1 MCFSPKISTP
11 KPSVQARPAPEP
23 APLSEEVAS
32 VDIGAESDVDT
43 NETKGIK
50 DLKVKKESAPRDKS
64 SVSRAMRA
72 SGVNMG

>member
-11 KPSVQARPAPEP
+11 KPSTAAPEP

-32 VDIGAESDVDT
+32 VDIGAEADADT
-43 NETKGIK
+43 KETKGIS
-50 DLKVKKESAPRDKS
+50 DLKVKKDSAPKDKS

>member
-11 KPSVQARPAPEP
+11 KPSVQAPEP

-32 VDIGAESDVDT
+32 VDIGSEGGADEK
-43 NETKGIK
+43 ETKGIS
-50 DLKVKKESAPRDKS
+50 DLKVKKESAAPKDKS
-64 SVSRAMRA
+64 AVSRAMRN

>member
-1 MCFSPKISTP
+1 MCFSPKVSTP
-11 KPSVQARPAPEP
+11 KPSTAAPAP

-32 VDIGAESDVDT
+32 VDIGSETGADT

-50 DLKVKKESAPRDKS
+50 DLKVKKDTPATKS
-64 SVSRAMRA
+64 SVGRAMRA

>member
-11 KPSVQARPAPEP
+11 KPSVQAPEP

-32 VDIGAESDVDT
+32 VDIGSESDVDT

-50 DLKVKKESAPRDKS
+50 DLKVKKESAPKDKS
-64 SVSRAMRA
+64 SVSRAMRN

>member
-11 KPSVQARPAPEP
+11 KPSVQAPEP

-43 NETKGIK
+43 NETKGIS
-50 DLKVKKESAPRDKS
+50 DLKVKKDKPETKDS
-64 SVSRAMRA
+64 TVVKRAIRA

>member
-11 KPSVQARPAPEP
+11 KPSVKAPEP

-50 DLKVKKESAPRDKS
+50 DLKVKKESAP
-64 SVSRAMRA
+64 
-72 SGVNMG
+72 

>member
-11 KPSVQARPAPEP
+11 KPKTDAPEP

-32 VDIGAESDVDT
+32 VDIGAEADADT
-43 NETKGIK
+43 KETKGIS
-50 DLKVKKESAPRDKS
+50 DLKVKKESAPKDKS

>member
-11 KPSVQARPAPEP
+11 KTSTAAPEP

-32 VDIGAESDVDT
+32 VDIGAEADADT
-43 NETKGIK
+43 KETKGIS
-50 DLKVKKESAPRDKS
+50 DLKVKKESAPKDKS

>member
-11 KPSVQARPAPEP
+11 KPSVQAPEP

-32 VDIGAESDVDT
+32 VYIGAESDVDT

-50 DLKVKKESAPRDKS
+50 DLKVKKESAPKDKS
-64 SVSRAMRA
+64 SVSRAMRN

>member
-11 KPSVQARPAPEP
+11 KPSTAAPEP
-23 APLSEEVAS
+23 APLSEEVSS
-32 VDIGAESDVDT
+32 VDIGAEDGADT
-43 NETKGIK
+43 KETKGIS
-50 DLKVKKESAPRDKS
+50 DLKVKKESAPKDKS

>member
-1 MCFSPKISTP
+1 MRFSPKINTP
-11 KPSVQARPAPEP
+11 KPSTAAPEP

-32 VDIGAESDVDT
+32 VDIGAEADADT
-43 NETKGIK
+43 KETKGIS
-50 DLKVKKESAPRDKS
+50 DLKVKKESAPKDKS

>member
-11 KPSVQARPAPEP
+11 KPNPQAPEP

-32 VDIGAESDVDT
+32 VDIGSESGADT
-43 NETKGIK
+43 KETKGIS
-50 DLKVKKESAPRDKS
+50 DLKVKKDSAPKDKS
-64 SVSRAMRA
+64 AVSRAMRA

>member
-11 KPSVQARPAPEP
+11 KPSTAVPEP

-32 VDIGAESDVDT
+32 VDIGAEADADT
-43 NETKGIK
+43 KETKGIS
-50 DLKVKKESAPRDKS
+50 DLKVKKESAPKDKS

>member
-11 KPSVQARPAPEP
+11 KPSTAAPEP

-32 VDIGAESDVDT
+32 VDIGAEADVGT
-43 NETKGIK
+43 KETKGIS
-50 DLKVKKESAPRDKS
+50 DLKVKKESAPKDKS

>member
-11 KPSVQARPAPEP
+11 KPSVQAPEP
-23 APLSEEVAS
+23 APLSEEVSS

-50 DLKVKKESAPRDKS
+50 DLKVKKESAHKDKS
-64 SVSRAMRA
+64 SVSRAMRN

>member
-11 KPSVQARPAPEP
+11 KPSTAAPEP

-32 VDIGAESDVDT
+32 VDIGAEADADAK
-43 NETKGIK
+43 ETKGIS
-50 DLKVKKESAPRDKS
+50 DLKVKKESAPKDKS

>member
-1 MCFSPKISTP
+1 MCFSPKISTQ
-11 KPSVQARPAPEP
+11 KPSTAAPEP

-32 VDIGAESDVDT
+32 VDIGAEADAAT
-43 NETKGIK
+43 KETKGIS
-50 DLKVKKESAPRDKS
+50 DLKVKKESAPKDKS

>member
-11 KPSVQARPAPEP
+11 KPSVQAPEP
-23 APLSEEVAS
+23 SPLSEEVAS

-50 DLKVKKESAPRDKS
+50 DLKVKKESAPKDKS
-64 SVSRAMRA
+64 SVSRAMRN

>member
-11 KPSVQARPAPEP
+11 KPSTAAPEP

-32 VDIGAESDVDT
+32 VDIGAEEGADT
-43 NETKGIK
+43 KETKGIK
-50 DLKVKKESAPRDKS
+50 DLKVKKESPSTKS
-64 SVSRAMRA
+64 SVSRALRA

>member
-11 KPSVQARPAPEP
+11 KPSVAAPEP

-32 VDIGAESDVDT
+32 VDIGAEADAST
-43 NETKGIK
+43 SETKGIK
-50 DLKVKKESAPRDKS
+50 DLKVKKDTPATKT
-64 SVSRAMRA
+64 SVSRALRN

>member
-11 KPSVQARPAPEP
+11 KPSTAAPEP

-32 VDIGAESDVDT
+32 VDIGAEAESDADT
-43 NETKGIK
+43 KETKGIS
-50 DLKVKKESAPRDKS
+50 DLKVKKESAPKDKS